1 MAIGG
6 FASRAASAR
15 APGGR
20 RGGGAAAPRL
30 LERAEPR
37 VDLRLVEGGLGA
49 ELGERARVCLLPE
62 RPPIEQERHLLA
74 LARLELLDGRLE
86 RRELRPELSEQLGR
100 RRCLRAEG
108 GGG

>member
-1 MAIGG
+1 MSGG
-6 FASRAASAR
+6 FLPPPS
-15 APGGR
+15 
-20 RGGGAAAPRL
+20 AAPFRNENYYEHEIRKL
-30 LERAEPR
+30 MTTTRERCVR
-37 VDLRLVEGGLGA
+37 G
-49 ELGERARVCLLPE
+49 LLPE

-100 RRCLRAEG
+100 RRRLRAEG